1 MARPLV
7 IDACCT
13 LNLLATRQEV
23 ELVRA
28 GGRELIISDRAHRE
42 ALFLH
47 TPPDEEGARTR
58 VPARTERLRA
68 AGLLQI
74 RALDSELLLEAFVL
88 CASRLR
94 DEDAS
99 CVALAGV
106 LGVPLMTDDGKERRV
121 ALELFP
127 EIELVSTLEVLHEAM
142 RILNWPDEAALRMA
156 ADLRWGG
163 NFAPPRRD
171 PLSSW
176 YTDLLRR
183 AGVLGG

>member
-1 MARPLV
+1 VTRSLV

-13 LNLLATRQEV
+13 LNLLATRREV
-23 ELVRA
+23 ELARA
-28 GGRELIISDRAHRE
+28 CDLELIISDRAHRE

-47 TPPDEEGARTR
+47 APPDEDGVRTR
-58 VPARTERLRA
+58 VPASTERLRA
-68 AGLLQI
+68 AGLLQL
-74 RALDSELLLEAFVL
+74 RALDSPLLLGAFVK
-88 CASRLR
+88 CAARLR

-106 LGVPLMTDDGKERRV
+106 LGLPLLTDDAKERRV

-127 EIELVSTLEVLHEAM
+127 ELELVSTLSVLHDAV
-142 RILNWPDEAALRMA
+142 RGWPDDELLRLA

-176 YTDLLRR
+176 YAALLER
-183 AGVLGG
+183 AGVLGS

>member
-1 MARPLV
+1 MARSLV

-23 ELVRA
+23 EIVRA
-28 GGRELIISDRAHRE
+28 GGLHLIISDRAHHE
-42 ALFLH
+42 TLFLH
-47 TPPDEEGARTR
+47 TPPDEDGVRTR
-58 VPARTERLRA
+58 TPASTERLRA
-68 AGLLQI
+68 ANLLQI
-74 RALDSELLLEAFVL
+74 RMLDSDLLLEAFVK
-88 CASRLR
+88 CAARLR

-99 CVALAGV
+99 CIALAGV
-106 LGVPLMTDDGKERRV
+106 LGVPLMTDDAKERRV

-127 EIELVSTLEVLHEAM
+127 ELELVSTLQVLHEAV
-142 RILNWPDEAALRMA
+142 RVLHWPDEMILRMA
-156 ADLRWGG
+156 TDLRWGG

-183 AGVLGG
+183 AGLLGS